1 MNVSLQNND
10 KVSALLTVTLE
21 KADYLDKVEKTLKD
35 YRKKAQLPGFRRGM
49 APMGLIK
56 KMAGKSILADEVN
69 KVLGETVN
77 KYIQENKV
85 QILGE
90 PLPNENQ
97 QQIDLEKVDEPF
109 VFLFDLALA
118 PQFEFTLGADD
129 KVTYYDVEVTDAMV
143 EDQVKAFAERN
154 GKYDKVDTYKD
165 NDMLK
170 GLLAELDEQGNT
182 KEGGIQVEDAVMLP
196 VYMKNDEQKAVFA
209 DAKVNDVLVFNPYTA
224 WDGSEAELASLLR
237 IKKEEV
243 ADMKSNFSFQ
253 VEEITRWM
261 PGELN
266 QEVYDRAFG
275 VDVVKTEEE
284 FREKIKGTVVKQF
297 TDNSDFRFMLDLR
310 KYIMDKVGDLEVS
323 EPLLKRIMK
332 ANNPEKD
339 DKFIE
344 ENFKQ
349 SIDELKWQLV
359 RDRLI
364 AVNNV
369 KVEQADLLEAAKE
382 STRAQFAQY
391 GMMNI
396 PEDLINNYAQ
406 DMMKKRESV
415 ENLYN
420 RVVETKLAAA
430 MKNKVTLDHKS
441 ISAED
446 FNKLFEA

>member
-1 MNVSLQNND
+1 
-10 KVSALLTVTLE
+10 
-21 KADYLDKVEKTLKD
+21 
-35 YRKKAQLPGFRRGM
+35 
-49 APMGLIK
+49 
-56 KMAGKSILADEVN
+56 
-69 KVLGETVN
+69 
-77 KYIQENKV
+77 
-85 QILGE
+85 
-90 PLPNENQ
+90 
-97 QQIDLEKVDEPF
+97 
-109 VFLFDLALA
+109 
-118 PQFEFTLGADD
+118 
-129 KVTYYDVEVTDAMV
+129 
-143 EDQVKAFAERN
+143 
-154 GKYDKVDTYKD
+154 
-165 NDMLK
+165 
-170 GLLAELDEQGNT
+170 
-182 KEGGIQVEDAVMLP
+182 
-196 VYMKNDEQKAVFA
+196 
-209 DAKVNDVLVFNPYTA
+209 
-224 WDGSEAELASLLR
+224 
-237 IKKEEV
+237 
-243 ADMKSNFSFQ
+243 MKSNFSFQ